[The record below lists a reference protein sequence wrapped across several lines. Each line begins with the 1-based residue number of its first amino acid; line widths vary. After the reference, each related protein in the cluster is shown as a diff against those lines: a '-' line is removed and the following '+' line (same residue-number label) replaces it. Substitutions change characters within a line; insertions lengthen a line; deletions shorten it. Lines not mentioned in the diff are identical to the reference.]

1 MSMKFSFFSIL
12 FFLTFSVVSQQK
24 FSKEFSFINDN
35 DLFASKE
42 KDRYYSNGLFFT
54 YRFLSSKPEHL
65 EKKIIEIQIGH
76 ELYTPYKST
85 VLNVNLHDRP
95 FAAYLYG
102 NFGMTRVYENDRIIK
117 NNLQIGVVGK
127 SAFGK
132 ELQETIHNIY
142 NFRSPVG
149 WKYQIRN
156 TVALNFDTE
165 YYKALGTDKTNHY
178 DTNFI
183 GKLRLGTIFTEATA
197 GIMGRIGFKKLQ
209 PIQNS
214 IAFNTNLNNE
224 VTSYIRGVE
233 SFLYYETSLTYVLY
247 DTTIEG
253 SLFNNDSPVTFN
265 PKALRF
271 DLEVGYKFTA
281 NRWNFGYA
289 FHFHSNKLPN
299 LRNDKGNYYGQLF
312 FSYLFN

>member
-1 MSMKFSFFSIL
+1 
-12 FFLTFSVVSQQK
+12 
-24 FSKEFSFINDN
+24 
-35 DLFASKE
+35 
-42 KDRYYSNGLFFT
+42 
-54 YRFLSSKPEHL
+54 
-65 EKKIIEIQIGH
+65 
-76 ELYTPYKST
+76 
-85 VLNVNLHDRP
+85 
-95 FAAYLYG
+95 
-102 NFGMTRVYENDRIIK
+102 
-117 NNLQIGVVGK
+117 
-127 SAFGK
+127 
-132 ELQETIHNIY
+132 
-142 NFRSPVG
+142 
-149 WKYQIRN
+149 
-156 TVALNFDTE
+156 
-165 YYKALGTDKTNHY
+165 
-178 DTNFI
+178 
-183 GKLRLGTIFTEATA
+183 
-197 GIMGRIGFKKLQ
+197 MGRIGFKKLQ

-253 SLFNNDSPVTFN
+253 SLFNNDSPITFN